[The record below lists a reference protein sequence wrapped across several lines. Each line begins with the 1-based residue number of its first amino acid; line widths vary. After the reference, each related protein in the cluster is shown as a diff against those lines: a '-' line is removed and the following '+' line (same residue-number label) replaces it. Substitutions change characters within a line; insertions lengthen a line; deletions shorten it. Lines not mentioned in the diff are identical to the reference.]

1 MIKEICV
8 GDIVQKHVAP
18 AARDRPSIGT
28 PVGNNGPSIAMT
40 EFGVRVRSKSA
51 RMKPGG
57 MLAWSSPGFG
67 NPKAL
72 SHDFLDSSCALA
84 RVTAES

>member
-1 MIKEICV
+1 MVKEICV

-28 PVGNNGPSIAMT
+28 PVGNNGLSIAMT
-40 EFGVRVRSKSA
+40 EFGVCKSA

-72 SHDFLDSSCALA
+72 SHDFLDPSCALA
-84 RVTAES
+84 RATAES